1 MKRYLYL
8 TALISVLL
16 LATYFGLNESV
27 LDGYLHSKFPVLV
40 GFFFVQSFPIGWIL
54 DQGRKDP
61 QSFPMYAIGSI
72 GFRMITGLFLLLFFY
87 FIKTEDIVSLSIQF
101 TGVYLLY
108 LVFELTVVLSN
119 LRRN

>member
-1 MKRYLYL
+1 MTMLSI
-8 TALISVLL
+8 ALIAV
-16 LATYFGLNESV
+16 YYGLNEA
-27 LDGYLHSKFPVLV
+27 LFEGYLHDKFPVLI

-54 DQGRKDP
+54 SLGQKDP

-87 FIKTEDIVSLSIQF
+87 FIKMEGIVPLSIQF
-101 TGVYLLY
+101 TGVYLIF

>member
-1 MKRYLYL
+1 MKRYLFL
-8 TALISVLL
+8 TAAISAVLIAV
-16 LATYFGLNESV
+16 YYGLNEPFFN
-27 LDGYLHSKFPVLV
+27 GYLHEKFPALI

-54 DQGRKDP
+54 SQGQKDP

-87 FIKTEDIVSLSIQF
+87 FMKVEEIIPLSIQF
-101 TGVYLLY
+101 TGVYLIY
-108 LVFELTVVLSN
+108 LVFELIVVLSN